1 MRKFVFVLFIAF
13 VQVVSAAEPNLKN
26 IKQLTSGGENAEAYF
41 SSDGR
46 RLIFQSTRGGYPCDQ
61 IYIMNID
68 GSGVRQIST
77 VGRSTCAYFYPDGKR
92 ILYSSTHAA
101 SPACP
106 PPADR
111 SRGYV
116 WPLYESY
123 DIYSTTTSGE
133 LKPLAP
139 AKGYDAEAT
148 ISPDGKSIVFTSDR
162 DGDLE
167 LYVMN
172 QDGSNVRRLTNFPGY
187 DGGAFF
193 SADSKQIV
201 YRAHHITD
209 EKELKDYRDLL
220 KQHLVRP
227 TKLEI
232 YVMNADGTNIR
243 QVTNNGA
250 ANFAPFFHPDG
261 KRIIYASNLHDPTG
275 RNFDLYMI
283 NTDGKGL
290 KRITDNPTFDGFP
303 MFSSDGKKLVFASNR
318 NAKTQGETNIFI
330 ADWAEDIGDS
340 RTTDE
345 EISIAR
351 LKHHIEYLASDELKG
366 RLAGSPEARKAA
378 EYIAN
383 EFKQYG
389 LVPPPGQQ
397 TYFQK
402 FEFNAGVKPGPNN
415 QLRVQTSEG
424 ELQYAFQKEFVPA
437 GYSDDATLKN
447 IHFVFAGYGIRAAS
461 LNHDDYSNLDVK
473 GKAVI
478 VKRYG
483 PEGDDPKN
491 RFAQYYAVRY
501 KAMTAR
507 EAGAAALLVVM
518 DPEDKLPTLRL
529 DKNPGTAGL
538 PVIYI
543 RRDAVEA
550 WLKAANKSF
559 PDPKNPHAQTSFE
572 LEGTQLSF
580 RTDLIREKA
589 NTDNVLG
596 WLSAGSKTDQT
607 IIIGAHY
614 DHLGLGIEGSLA
626 KKPGEIHN
634 GADDNASGV
643 GALLELARTLS
654 ENRTQLTHNV
664 LFITFGAEELG
675 VLGSSYF
682 VKNPVV
688 PLKNVSAM
696 LNLDMVGRL
705 RESKLVVGGAGT
717 SSDWKELL
725 ASANQESL
733 KLSYQEDG
741 YGPSD

>member
-1 MRKFVFVLFIAF
+1 
-13 VQVVSAAEPNLKN
+13 
-26 IKQLTSGGENAEAYF
+26 
-41 SSDGR
+41 
-46 RLIFQSTRGGYPCDQ
+46 
-61 IYIMNID
+61 
-68 GSGVRQIST
+68 
-77 VGRSTCAYFYPDGKR
+77 
-92 ILYSSTHAA
+92 
-101 SPACP
+101 
-106 PPADR
+106 
-111 SRGYV
+111 
-116 WPLYESY
+116 
-123 DIYSTTTSGE
+123 
-133 LKPLAP
+133 
-139 AKGYDAEAT
+139 
-148 ISPDGKSIVFTSDR
+148 
-162 DGDLE
+162 
-167 LYVMN
+167 
-172 QDGSNVRRLTNFPGY
+172 
-187 DGGAFF
+187 
-193 SADSKQIV
+193 
-201 YRAHHITD
+201 
-209 EKELKDYRDLL
+209 
-220 KQHLVRP
+220 
-227 TKLEI
+227 
-232 YVMNADGTNIR
+232 
-243 QVTNNGA
+243 
-250 ANFAPFFHPDG
+250 
-261 KRIIYASNLHDPTG
+261 
-275 RNFDLYMI
+275 MI

-330 ADWAEDIGDS
+330 ADWAEDTGDS
-340 RTTDE
+340 RTSDE

-415 QLRVQTSEG
+415 QLSVQTSEG
-424 ELQYAFQKEFVPA
+424 ELQYAFQKDFVPA

-447 IHFVFAGYGIRAAS
+447 IPVVFAGHGIRAAS
-461 LNHDDYSNLDVK
+461 LNHDDYSNLDIK
-473 GKAVI
+473 GKAAI

-543 RRDAVEA
+543 RRDAVDA

-654 ENRTQLTHNV
+654 ENRRQLTHNV

-705 RESKLVVGGAGT
+705 RESKLVIGGAGT
-717 SSDWKELL
+717 SSDWKVLL

-741 YGPSD
+741 YGPSDHMIFYSNNIPVLFFFTGAHAQYHLPEDDARTLNYEGLSDVSRFVYRLMTQIQKQEQPIQFTRVKSSPVRASASGGLRVYLGTIPDYSEDTKGVKLSGVREDSPAEKAGIQSGDVIVEFGGKKIENIYDYTYALQDVKAGEPVKIVVLRSGSRVEMQVIPEKRSE